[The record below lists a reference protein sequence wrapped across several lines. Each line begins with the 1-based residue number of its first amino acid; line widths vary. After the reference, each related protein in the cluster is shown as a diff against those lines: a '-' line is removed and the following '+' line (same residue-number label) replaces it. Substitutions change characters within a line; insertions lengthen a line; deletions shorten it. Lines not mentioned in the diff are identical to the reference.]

1 MGTDEIEKDPD
12 MVTKKIIKE
21 VRHADFE
28 LNSALFNGTMESERN
43 SLLLLIVQRLDQI
56 NTTLKSLVKE

>member
-12 MVTKKIIKE
+12 MVNKKIIKE
-21 VRHADFE
+21 VRDADFE

>member
-1 MGTDEIEKDPD
+1 
-12 MVTKKIIKE
+12 MVNKKIIKE
-21 VRHADFE
+21 VRDADFE